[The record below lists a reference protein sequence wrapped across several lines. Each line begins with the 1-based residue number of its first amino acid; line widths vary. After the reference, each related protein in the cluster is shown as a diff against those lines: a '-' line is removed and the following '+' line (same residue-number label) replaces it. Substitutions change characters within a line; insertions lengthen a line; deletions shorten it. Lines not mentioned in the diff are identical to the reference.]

1 MKKAI
6 LVCTAATL
14 ALACATKPEGDA
26 QNAAPAE
33 LIAAGVTS
41 ASFDPTGS
49 MFVYTRG
56 MTLVVQRLGD
66 ERVYHLTT
74 SPPAGA
80 PDDKAGEQTSIEE
93 EAPSSGTECVPA
105 EPFAP
110 VPGPQGGWHGHAAW
124 SPDGRFIAFVAP
136 WTDGNCNDADDA
148 DWDVWL
154 VRVDGLDLDGWVEE
168 VVADEKDPESRSHY
182 IVGPDSAGLEFYQ
195 VTSAPAREQ
204 KPTWASCSTLAFAD
218 EEGLRLVDLSD
229 YPGICEKTAAEEAAE
244 REEKIEQLQAR
255 VTALGNKVT
264 GLEAKIAALQ
274 TPAAD
279 EASTAP
285 APEQPPTD

>member
-6 LVCTAATL
+6 LVCTAAIL

-56 MTLVVQRLGD
+56 MTLVVQRPGD

-74 SPPAGA
+74 SPPAEA
-80 PDDKAGEQTSIEE
+80 PATEAGEQASLTE
-93 EAPSSGTECVPA
+93 EAPSSSTECVPA

-110 VPGPQGGWHGHAAW
+110 VAGPQGGWHGHAAW

-136 WTDGNCNDADDA
+136 WKDGNCNDADDA
-148 DWDVWL
+148 DWDVWI
-154 VRVDGLDLDGWVEE
+154 VRVDGLDLDGWVKE
-168 VVADEKDPESRSHY
+168 VVADEDDPESKSHY
-182 IVGPDSAGLEFYQ
+182 IVGPDGAGLEFYQ
-195 VTSAPAREQ
+195 VTNAPAREQ
-204 KPTWASCSTLAFAD
+204 KPTWASCSALAFTD
-218 EEGLRLVDLSD
+218 EEGLRLVDLSG
-229 YPGICEKTAAEEAAE
+229 YPGICERTAAEEAAE
-244 REEKIEQLQAR
+244 REARIEKLQAR
-255 VTALGNKVT
+255 VTELGDKIT
-264 GLEAKIAALQ
+264 GLEAKVAALQ
-274 TPAAD
+274 TPAED
-279 EASTAP
+279 DASKAP
-285 APEQPPTD
+285 APKPPTD